1 MEVLVNDLGTASF
14 AYTAPQNTTSIVYS
28 VYDNTND
35 AYIQYEEITFTDIPS
50 ICTISIASPAVI
62 TQDSHSYVIGDAV
75 KFSTTGALPTGLTA
89 NTIYYVTNPVYIDP
103 PVPGTLNTFNLS
115 TTYANAI
122 AGTKINTSGTQSGV
136 HTASNEGKTSY
147 TISLNSDIC
156 KYDRSLVV
164 EIQSIQINAYSTD
177 NVDIII
183 KRPYATYSEISSY
196 FQNISTG
203 ETNVLSGKPQSFV
216 EKLERKAR
224 YLINAYTSNEFKF
237 EYKTVG
243 AYGQNTDLLHLGQR
257 IESFDKIT
265 SDDLVIYD
273 STEEPAIDLLGATVG
288 IAPSKFGIKVVSEG
302 VNITEWVDQNPLV
315 NPSYFGKDSS
325 YLVRGEYGW
334 KAVPEDIKIAV
345 YELINDFLCSD
356 SIYRNKGLKSI
367 QNDSFNIQFADGM
380 LNGTGNLYVDSL
392 LSQYKVWNLKAI

>member
-14 AYTAPQNTTSIVYS
+14 TYTAPQNTVSLVYS
-28 VYDNTND
+28 VYDNIND
-35 AYIQYEEITFTDIPS
+35 QNLQYEEVLFPVDLGDIS
-50 ICTISIASPAVI
+50 TISVATPAVI
-62 TQDSHSYVIGDAV
+62 TQTAHNYLVGDAI

-89 NTIYYVTNPVYIDP
+89 NTIYYVTNPLV
-103 PVPGTLNTFNLS
+103 NTFNVS
-115 TTYANAI
+115 TSYNNAV
-122 AGTKINTSGTQSGV
+122 AGTKINTTGTQSGV
-136 HTASNEGKTSY
+136 HTVLKQAGTSF
-147 TISLNSDIC
+147 TITLNSDVA

-164 EIQSIQINAYSTD
+164 EIQSIQLTGYSSDDIDVTVRRPYVTYTEISDYFENFDVINGS
-177 NVDIII
+177 DII
-183 KRPYATYSEISSY
+183 YN
-196 FQNISTG
+196 QN
-203 ETNVLSGKPQSFV
+203 QSFV

-224 YLINAYTSNEFKF
+224 YLINSYIGDEFKF

-273 STEEPAIDLLGATVG
+273 STEDTPIDLLGATVG

-345 YELINDFLCSD
+345 YELINDFMCND

-392 LSQYKVWNLKAI
+392 LAPYKVWNLKAI

>member
-14 AYTAPQNTTSIVYS
+14 TYTAPQNTVSLVYS
-28 VYDNTND
+28 VYDNIND
-35 AYIQYEEITFTDIPS
+35 QNLQYEEVLFPVDLGDIS
-50 ICTISIASPAVI
+50 TISVATPAVI
-62 TQDSHSYVIGDAV
+62 TQTAHNYLVGDAI

-89 NTIYYVTNPVYIDP
+89 NTIYYVTNPLV
-103 PVPGTLNTFNLS
+103 NTFNVS
-115 TTYANAI
+115 TSYNNAV
-122 AGTKINTSGTQSGV
+122 AGTKINTTGTQSGV
-136 HTASNEGKTSY
+136 HTVLKQAGTSF
-147 TISLNSDIC
+147 TITLNSDVA

-164 EIQSIQINAYSTD
+164 EIQSIQLTGYSSE
-177 NVDIII
+177 DIDVTV
-183 KRPYATYSEISSY
+183 KRPYVTYTEIYDY
-196 FQNISTG
+196 FENFDVINGSDIIYNQN
-203 ETNVLSGKPQSFV
+203 QSFV

-224 YLINAYTSNEFKF
+224 YLINSYIGDEFKF

-273 STEEPAIDLLGATVG
+273 STEDTPIDLLGATVG

-334 KAVPEDIKIAV
+334 KAVPEDIKVAV
-345 YELINDFLCSD
+345 YELINDFMCND

-392 LSQYKVWNLKAI
+392 LAPYKVWNLKAI

>member
-14 AYTAPQNTTSIVYS
+14 TYTAPQNTVSLVYS

-35 AYIQYEEITFTDIPS
+35 QYIQYEEISMDPDLGTVS
-50 ICTISIASPAVI
+50 TITIASPAVVTETDHENI
-62 TQDSHSYVIGDAV
+62 LGDAI
-75 KFSTTGALPTGLTA
+75 KFSTTGALPTGLSA
-89 NTIYYVTNPVYIDP
+89 NTIYYVIPL
-103 PVPGTLNTFNLS
+103 GLNTFSLA

-122 AGTKINTSGTQSGV
+122 AGTKINTTGTQSGV
-136 HTASNEGKTSY
+136 HKVLDQGKTSY
-147 TISLNSDIC
+147 TISLNSDTC

-164 EIQSIQINAYSTD
+164 EIQSIQITGYSTD
-177 NVDIII
+177 SVDIII
-183 KRPYATYSEISSY
+183 KRPYATYSEIYNY
-196 FQNISTG
+196 FEEFAVNTS
-203 ETNVLSGKPQSFV
+203 NLLSGQTPAFV

-345 YELINDFLCSD
+345 YELINDFMCND

>member
-14 AYTAPQNTTSIVYS
+14 TYTAPQNTVSLVYS

-35 AYIQYEEITFTDIPS
+35 GYIQYEELTFTDVADT
-50 ICTISIASPAVI
+50 CTITIATPAVI
-62 TQDSHSYVIGDAV
+62 TQTTHGYVLGDAIS
-75 KFSTTGALPTGLTA
+75 FSTTGALPTGLTA
-89 NTIYYVTNPVYIDP
+89 NTIYYVTNPL
-103 PVPGTLNTFNLS
+103 TNTFNVS
-115 TTYANAI
+115 TTYENAV
-122 AGTKINTSGTQSGV
+122 AGTKINTTGTQSGV
-136 HTASNEGKTSY
+136 HKALKQGKTSY
-147 TISLNSDIC
+147 TIALNSDTC

-183 KRPYATYSEISSY
+183 KRPYATYSEISAY
-196 FQNISTG
+196 FQ
-203 ETNVLSGKPQSFV
+203 NVLSGGTNILSGQPQSLV

-224 YLINAYTSNEFKF
+224 YLINAYTGNDFKF

-243 AYGQNTDLLHLGQR
+243 AYGLNTDLLYLGQR

-265 SDDLVIYD
+265 FDDYVIYD
-273 STEEPAIDLLGATVG
+273 STEEPVVDLLDVTLAV
-288 IAPSKFGIKVVSEG
+288 APSKFSIRVVEEG
-302 VNITEWVDQNPLV
+302 VNITEWVDQNPLQ
-315 NPSYFGKDSS
+315 NPSYFGKDSA
-325 YLVRGEYGW
+325 YLIRGEYGW

-345 YELINDFLCSD
+345 YELINDFLCND
-356 SIYRNKGLKSI
+356 FIYRNKGLKSV